1 VKEATTLM
9 HCTTVHSGVRNSIMT
24 IWRDVRNRFHF
35 TKLLFLFINWTGSG
49 HVAVQIV
56 CPLLSSLLVLV
67 IGRRYMATGAR
78 LHLVLSIIFYT

>member
-24 IWRDVRNRFHF
+24 IWRDV
-35 TKLLFLFINWTGSG
+35 INWTGSG